1 VRDSKKDG
9 EKIVADPTA
18 FTAVTVKHSGEEEA
32 FALPANGAAK
42 SYLDAAAKAFFGET
56 ASPAPVT
63 LAFDPSG
70 AKAAV
75 STKGGNNAGAPKT
88 KPEFVKALLALP
100 AYEGKEAELNKKKLN
115 ELKKLWEEAKP
126 KSGDAPVTSEAST
139 DVEDSAT
146 GDDDGES

>member
-1 VRDSKKDG
+1 
-9 EKIVADPTA
+9 
-18 FTAVTVKHSGEEEA
+18 
-32 FALPANGAAK
+32 
-42 SYLDAAAKAFFGET
+42 
-56 ASPAPVT
+56 

-75 STKGGNNAGAPKT
+75 STKGGNNAGEPKK

-100 AYEGKEAELNKKKLN
+100 AYEGKEAELNKKKVG

-139 DVEDSAT
+139 MPRRARRAT
-146 GDDDGES
+146 TTRSPDASRHPRSVPRRILRP